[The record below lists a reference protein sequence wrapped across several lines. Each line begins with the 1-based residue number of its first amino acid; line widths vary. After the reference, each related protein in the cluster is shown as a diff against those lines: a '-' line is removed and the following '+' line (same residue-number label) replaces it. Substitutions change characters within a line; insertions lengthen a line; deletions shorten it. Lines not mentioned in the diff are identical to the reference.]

1 MRPVASAIAALV
13 LSAVGLLAT
22 DLTLTQTTTSHSHAV
37 EQTQLWSSRFM
48 RINQPEDQLDLLV
61 DFAQGVSYT
70 INHEKKVIEKIT
82 WDDLELATEAFGK
95 KLRGLPPLVQQVM
108 GINNAS
114 VTVEDRGSE
123 SLLGHE
129 CRRWRITL
137 GPMMIETSND
147 PSISL
152 PVPAL
157 PYQRFLK
164 LQTLIGQLPPD
175 PALALRVGE
184 ALAKVQGLALKYR
197 IVLPIVGQTTT
208 ITTRI
213 EDGPIPPSA
222 FELPSDYR
230 VEDAGKKM
238 LESMGQ

>member
-1 MRPVASAIAALV
+1 MAALV

-22 DLTLTQTTTSHSHAV
+22 DLTLTQTTTSHSHEV

-48 RINQPEDQLDLLV
+48 RINQPEDHMDLLV

-70 INHEKKVIEKIT
+70 VDHEKKVIQKIT

-114 VTVEDRGSE
+114 VSVEDRGSE
-123 SLLGHE
+123 PLLGHE

-164 LQTLIGQLPPD
+164 LQALIGQRPSD
-175 PALALRVGE
+175 PVLALRIGE

-208 ITTRI
+208 ITTRL

-222 FELPSDYR
+222 FELPSDYQ

-238 LESMGQ
+238 LENLGQ

>member
-1 MRPVASAIAALV
+1 MRKVASALAALV

-22 DLTLTQTTTSHSHAV
+22 DLTLTQTTTSHSQDA

-48 RINQPEDQLDLLV
+48 RINQPEGHMDLLV

-70 INHEKKVIEKIT
+70 IDHEKKVIQKIT

-114 VTVEDRGSE
+114 VTVEDRGTE
-123 SLLGHE
+123 PVLGHE

-164 LQTLIGQLPPD
+164 LQTLIGQMPPD
-175 PALALRVGE
+175 PSLALRVGE

-208 ITTRI
+208 ITTRL

-222 FELPSDYR
+222 FELPSDYQ

-238 LESMGQ
+238 LENLGQ